1 MSGLGVRDVHL
12 ELPGGAAALP
22 HAEVCILLGV
32 ENLLTLRVVDLVFVV
47 KLPAL
52 SRYQQ
57 SVKDSI

>member
-52 SRYQQ
+52 SRY
-57 SVKDSI
+57 

>member
-12 ELPGGAAALP
+12 KLPGWAAALP

-52 SRYQQ
+52 SRY
-57 SVKDSI
+57 